1 MVDIDYIMEL
11 LDCNRTD
18 EEQLMG
24 ISLAQNVKCKNAFLR
39 PGSPYG
45 KRVWENCAK
54 VLSEKS
60 DDDLISYLFELLE
73 WLQDMKSPGAFCILD
88 RMKKYE
94 KNKHFCFVLNDCIKY
109 ARALKDTIWENNL
122 QEIC

>member
-11 LDCNRTD
+11 LDCNRTN

-24 ISLAQNVKCKNAFLR
+24 IRLAQNVKCKSAFLR

-45 KRVWENCAK
+45 ERVWENCAK
-54 VLSEKS
+54 VLAEKS
-60 DDDLISYLFELLE
+60 DDDLTSYLLELLE
-73 WLQDMKSPGAFCILD
+73 WLQDMKSPGASYILD
-88 RMKKYE
+88 RMKKY
-94 KNKHFCFVLNDCIKY
+94 KKDKYFYFVLNDCIKY
-109 ARALKDTIWENNL
+109 ARAMKDTTWESNL